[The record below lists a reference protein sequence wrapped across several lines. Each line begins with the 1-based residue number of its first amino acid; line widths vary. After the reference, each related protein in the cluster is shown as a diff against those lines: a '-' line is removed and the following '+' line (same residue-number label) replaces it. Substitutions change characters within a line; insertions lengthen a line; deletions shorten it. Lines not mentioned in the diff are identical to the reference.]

1 MLYMTNERKWGENL
15 RLQDET
21 AKVFARVDVAT
32 KAAAEEALS
41 EMGFSVSAAIT
52 IFLRQVARDKK
63 FPFTP
68 DTGYLAEIGL
78 DNKGR
83 KRKQKK

>member
-1 MLYMTNERKWGENL
+1 
-15 RLQDET
+15 
-21 AKVFARVDVAT
+21 
-32 KAAAEEALS
+32 
-41 EMGFSVSAAIT
+41 MGFTVTSAIT
-52 IFLRQVARDKK
+52 VFLRQVARDKK

-83 KRKQKK
+83 KKKQQKK

>member
-1 MLYMTNERKWGENL
+1 MK
-15 RLQDET
+15 LQDKT
-21 AKVFARVDVAT
+21 VRVFARLDPKT
-32 KAAAEEALS
+32 KADAEEALAD
-41 EMGFSVSAAIT
+41 MGFTVTSAIT
-52 IFLRQVARDKK
+52 VFLRQVARDKK

-83 KRKQKK
+83 KKKQQKK